1 MAPVGHRHDFFLD
14 SILEKRVFLTLFQP
28 EKGELRIIRNKAR
41 ALTFGRE
48 GEAQNISWTEFTTV
62 EKRVG
67 RIVSAAL
74 FSVAGKPA
82 YLLQFDFGG
91 EVGRKQSCAQ
101 NTHLSKRDGL

>member
-1 MAPVGHRHDFFLD
+1 M
-14 SILEKRVFLTLFQP
+14 
-28 EKGELRIIRNKAR
+28 
-41 ALTFGRE
+41 TFGKE
-48 GEAQNISWTEFTTV
+48 GEVQSISGVDFATV

-91 EVGRKQSCAQ
+91 EVGMKQSYAQ